1 MAGLYES
8 VISWYMEHMNYFT
21 ITVLMAVESSFI
33 PFPSEAVI
41 PPAAW
46 KAAQGDLNLLLVI
59 FFGTVGALI
68 GALVNYY
75 LAKTLGKIA
84 IYHFVSSRIGR
95 MCLLDMK
102 QIEKA
107 EHYFVRYG
115 NVSTFFGRLIPVV
128 RQVISIPAGLAGMP
142 LKSFIIYTTLGA
154 MLWNIMLAMLGY
166 LLQSQKQYFEQ
177 YYRELALIL
186 GGLSILFVVY
196 IVYKGFKKNQNQ

>member
-84 IYHFVSSRIGR
+84 IYRFVSSRIGR

>member
-68 GALVNYY
+68 GALANYY
-75 LAKTLGKIA
+75 LAKTLGKMA
-84 IYHFVSSRIGR
+84 IYRFVSSRIGR

>member
-84 IYHFVSSRIGR
+84 IYRFVSSRICR
-95 MCLLDMK
+95 MFRLDMK